1 MRFVL
6 LFFFPFGTTNTIRC
20 FGLIWAE
27 AQSEKPQYGSGRL
40 GWETGVIQRKTGN
53 GSSTTKGLLYF
64 SIAGA
69 SERVLSNSV
78 GISVDK
84 SVAMNLVGLVM
95 CLVIL
100 K

>member
-1 MRFVL
+1 MGKGFL
-6 LFFFPFGTTNTIRC
+6 
-20 FGLIWAE
+20 
-27 AQSEKPQYGSGRL
+27 
-40 GWETGVIQRKTGN
+40 
-53 GSSTTKGLLYF
+53 TTKGLLYF

-69 SERVLSNSV
+69 SERVFSNSV
-78 GISVDK
+78 SISVDK

>member
-1 MRFVL
+1 
-6 LFFFPFGTTNTIRC
+6 
-20 FGLIWAE
+20 LIWAE
-27 AQSEKPQYGSGRL
+27 AQSENPQYSFGWL
-40 GWETGVIQRKTGN
+40 GWKTGVIQRKMGK
-53 GSSTTKGLLYF
+53 GFLTTKGLLYF

-69 SERVLSNSV
+69 SERVFSNSV
-78 GISVDK
+78 SISVDK